1 MRKVKMRRFIE
12 ASLLLAIGFV
22 LHSIMPPLILG
33 MRPDL
38 SLIMLFVVVMLYRD
52 LRLTLVSGAVS
63 GIISAFTTTFPG
75 GQLANVVEK
84 PLTSLL
90 VLGILYLV
98 SRTKISSKLE
108 AGIVGLIG
116 TIISGTLFLLIALLF
131 VGLPGSF
138 KALFLSVVLPAALM
152 NVVFIYILYPIIK
165 RIKGLTPSTKR
176 ELNEASNKAA

>member
-1 MRKVKMRRFIE
+1 MRKFVE

-52 LRLTLVSGAVS
+52 LRLTLVSGTVA

-75 GQLANVVEK
+75 GQLANLIEK
-84 PLTSLL
+84 PLTALA
-90 VLGILYLV
+90 VLAILYL
-98 SRTKISSKLE
+98 ISKTEISNKLE

-116 TIISGTLFLLIALLF
+116 TLISGTLFLLIALLF

-152 NVVFIYILYPIIK
+152 NVAFLYILYPIVK
-165 RIKGLTPSTKR
+165 RIKGLTSSTKQ
-176 ELNEASNKAA
+176 EVNEASDKAA